1 MQLSVK
7 ENGRYLSEVIDGKI
21 ISMQKV
27 ANDEIITTAHNIPAL
42 IADPAIVT
50 NSIIPRIKAALK
62 ARA

>member
-1 MQLSVK
+1 MQLQEK

-27 ANDEIITTAHNIPAL
+27 ANDEIITTARNIPAL

-50 NSIIPRIKAALK
+50 HSIIPRIRAALK
-62 ARA
+62 ART